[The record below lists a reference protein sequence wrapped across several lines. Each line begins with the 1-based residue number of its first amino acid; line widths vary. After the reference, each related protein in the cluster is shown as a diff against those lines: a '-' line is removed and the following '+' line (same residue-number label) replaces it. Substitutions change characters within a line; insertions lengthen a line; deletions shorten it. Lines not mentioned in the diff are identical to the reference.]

1 MTQADPIERRISL
14 LRFVMIFGVVLLHT
28 PPYTPIAETGPGLFD
43 AVVAF
48 FQHAVFRSTVPVLT
62 LISGYLLYRS
72 AIDQYPARL
81 LRKKVGSILVPFL
94 FFNLTLLGAYVLLV
108 EVAGLSIGNTRL
120 DTIQDWLNAAFGLTA
135 SPINYPLNF
144 LRDLMAL
151 FILAPLLGWF
161 LRRAPWPGL
170 VLVLLVFQFNLDGM
184 FVLRNVMLP
193 IFYIGGMAAVLKWD
207 MRALDR
213 YAPWLLALFVI
224 LCAAIVHFRV
234 ENTNYFRL
242 VAPILIWPAASLLV
256 STGVGR
262 WLARMSRYSYF
273 LFLAHA
279 PVLLVVSVIYK
290 HFSAHIP
297 FPVYWV
303 LTPVVVTGV
312 LVATYKVLAR
322 LMPATF
328 NTLIGNAGP
337 RTVPNPEA
345 ALKKS

>member
-28 PPYTPIAETGPGLFD
+28 PPYTPIAEIGPGLFD

-170 VLVLLVFQFNLDGM
+170 VLVLLVFHFNLDGM

-213 YAPWLLALFVI
+213 YAPWLFALFMI

-279 PVLLVVSVIYK
+279 PVLLVVSVVYK
-290 HFSAHIP
+290 RFSAHIP

-322 LMPATF
+322 LMPVTF
-328 NTLIGNAGP
+328 NTLIGNARP
-337 RTVPNPEA
+337 RTVANPEA
-345 ALKKS
+345 VLKKC

>member
-1 MTQADPIERRISL
+1 MTQADLIERRISL

-28 PPYTPIAETGPGLFD
+28 PPYVPIAETGPGLFD
-43 AVVAF
+43 SVVAF

-62 LISGYLLYRS
+62 FISGYLLFRS
-72 AIDQYPARL
+72 SLDQHPARL
-81 LRKKVGSILVPFL
+81 LKKKVGSILIPFL

-120 DTIQDWLNAAFGLTA
+120 DSAWDWLNAAFGLTA

-151 FILAPLLGWF
+151 FILAPLLGWV
-161 LRRAPWPGL
+161 LRNAAWPGL
-170 VLVLLVFQFNLDGM
+170 VLVLLVFHFNLDGL

-213 YAPWLLALFVI
+213 YAPWLFGLFVI
-224 LCAAIVHFRV
+224 LCFAIVHFRI
-234 ENTNYFRL
+234 ENTNYFRM

-256 STGVGR
+256 STGAGR

-279 PVLLVVSVIYK
+279 PVLLLVSVVYK
-290 HFSAHIP
+290 RFSATIP

-303 LTPVVVTGV
+303 LTPVVIAGI
-312 LVATYKVLAR
+312 LIGAYKVLAR
-322 LMPATF
+322 IMPTTF
-328 NTLIGNAGP
+328 NTLIGNARP
-337 RTVPNPEA
+337 RAAPSAETV
-345 ALKKS
+345 LKKC

>member
-1 MTQADPIERRISL
+1 MTQADLIERRISL
-14 LRFVMIFGVVLLHT
+14 LRFAMIFGVVLLHT
-28 PPYTPIAETGPGLFD
+28 PPYVPIAETGPGLFD

-62 LISGYLLYRS
+62 FISGYLLYRS
-72 AIDQYPARL
+72 AIDQHPARL

-94 FFNLTLLGAYVLLV
+94 FFNLSLLGAYVLLV

-120 DTIQDWLNAAFGLTA
+120 DTPEHWLNAAFGLTA

-170 VLVLLVFQFNLDGM
+170 VLVLLVFHFNLDGM
-184 FVLRNVMLP
+184 FLIRNVMLP
-193 IFYIGGMAAVLKWD
+193 IFYIGGMAAVLTWD

-213 YAPWLLALFVI
+213 YAPWLFALFVI
-224 LCAAIVHFRV
+224 LCFGIVHFRV

-242 VAPILIWPAASLLV
+242 VAPILIWPSASLLV
-256 STGVGR
+256 ATDVGR

-279 PVLLVVSVIYK
+279 PVLLVVSVTYK
-290 HFSAHIP
+290 RLSALIP

-303 LTPVVVTGV
+303 LTPVVVTCV
-312 LVATYKVLAR
+312 LIGAYKVLAR
-322 LMPATF
+322 VMPVTF
-328 NTLIGNAGP
+328 NTLIGNAKPKPAPIAG
-337 RTVPNPEA
+337 TVLE
-345 ALKKS
+345 KY